1 MQCLVKK
8 RSQALPAARVG
19 RGRKQGRIQPGDFLV
34 VFHNGVS
41 DVISLTGVCYVFSA
55 SD

>member
-8 RSQALPAARVG
+8 RSQTLPPFRVG

-34 VFHNGVS
+34 VCHNGVG
-41 DVISLTGVCYVFSA
+41 DVISPTDFCL
-55 SD
+55 